1 MKKNASSKILL
12 SLGVATLL
20 YSSAFA
26 QEINLTESSDVGN
39 YFEENG
45 KDINLKNP
53 DKYKGQDLNIK
64 MGVWDL
70 PNDDYDSADYRLNID
85 IGKNNTL
92 SFTHNN
98 GQNPAY
104 VTNLNATAKEV
115 KTTDIV
121 LQAFAPSVINGDL
134 TMTSSGGEAI
144 TEDEK
149 KGSGIILY
157 NGAVE
162 GKSANGSLTIN
173 GNFTADKTLFATY
186 GNFVKVNGTANLKN
200 SNFGLMKRSYTD
212 LEANNV
218 VMVQAKDFNEN
229 ILKANNNAGALLLK
243 FASDYISTDVQGK
256 DPLEAGTIIDISDED
271 KYGDG
276 EKGLVDYK
284 LSVQNC
290 GGNKCLVDYK
300 LSVQNCGGNKCLV
313 INGGATAAAK
323 DKLVQL
329 QVDIDAIDKLL
340 KNEFDFSQDEEWT
353 KAKEAL
359 EKQKTELEQLKQ
371 EAEKNGGKI
380 DDEKYIDLVNKNSN
394 LNLSANDKASILAL
408 RSITEQLGSIGADL
422 ASREGV
428 KLALDIKKD
437 TDNTGKSV
445 SNLNSASSAVNT
457 TMNISNDVS
466 IGSRVAMLNNPF
478 GTYASK
484 MNGLKF
490 AALDSD
496 MRPSYVNEYTN
507 SVWANAFGGA
517 NIIDGDSG
525 AMYGATIGVDKQAND
540 DVLWGTYFTY
550 ANAKIKDNNLEQKS
564 DNFQL
569 GMYST
574 INVAPQWEL
583 NLKAYAQV
591 SPTKQD
597 NVQTDGAYNSDYT
610 SKFLGLSANAG
621 RVFDFSDNTLF
632 IKPFAGV
639 NYYFSYTPSHT
650 ENGAIAKD
658 IDSMKNNSVSVEVGA
673 EFRKYMNENSYIFV
687 TPKIEQFVI
696 NSGDDYTANLAVNNA
711 FFTSIEANNKKKT
724 YGQIIVGGNVDF
736 TNQLSMNLG
745 FGAKQILAGKVD
757 NKNETYLSG
766 QVGLKY
772 KF

>member
-20 YSSAFA
+20 YSGAFA
-26 QEINLTESSDVGN
+26 QEINLTGSSDIGK

-53 DKYKGQDLNIK
+53 DDYKGQDLSIT
-64 MGVWDL
+64 MGVGDL
-70 PNDDYDSADYRLNID
+70 PSDGYDSADYRLNID
-85 IGKNNTL
+85 IGKDNTL

-98 GQNPAY
+98 NQEPAY
-104 VTNLNATAKEV
+104 VTNLNATAQEV

-121 LQAFAPSVINGDL
+121 LQAFAPSVINGNL
-134 TMTSSGGEAI
+134 TMTSSGSEAI

-157 NGAVE
+157 NGTVE

-186 GNFVKVNGTANLKN
+186 GNFVKVNGTANLTN

-218 VMVQAKDFNEN
+218 VIVQAKDFNEN
-229 ILKANNNAGALLLK
+229 ILKEETNNNAGALLLK
-243 FASDYISTDVQGK
+243 FASDYISTNVQGK
-256 DPLEAGTIIDISDED
+256 DPLEAGTVLDITDD
-271 KYGDG
+271 KY
-276 EKGLVDYK
+276 
-284 LSVQNC
+284 S
-290 GGNKCLVDYK
+290 GGLVDYK

-329 QVDIDAIDKLL
+329 QVDIDTIDKLL
-340 KNEFDFSQDEEWT
+340 KNEFDSSQDEEW
-353 KAKEAL
+353 KQAKEAL
-359 EKQKTELEQLKQ
+359 EKQKEELKKLQQ
-371 EAEKNGGKI
+371 EAMQNGGKI
-380 DDEKYIDLVNKNSN
+380 DDEKYVDLVNKNLN

-428 KLALDIKKD
+428 KLALQIKKD

-478 GTYASK
+478 RTYASK

-540 DVLWGTYFTY
+540 DVLWGAYFTY

-564 DNFQL
+564 DNFQ
-569 GMYST
+569 
-574 INVAPQWEL
+574 
-583 NLKAYAQV
+583 
-591 SPTKQD
+591 
-597 NVQTDGAYNSDYT
+597 
-610 SKFLGLSANAG
+610 
-621 RVFDFSDNTLF
+621 
-632 IKPFAGV
+632 
-639 NYYFSYTPSHT
+639 
-650 ENGAIAKD
+650 
-658 IDSMKNNSVSVEVGA
+658 
-673 EFRKYMNENSYIFV
+673 
-687 TPKIEQFVI
+687 
-696 NSGDDYTANLAVNNA
+696 
-711 FFTSIEANNKKKT
+711 
-724 YGQIIVGGNVDF
+724 
-736 TNQLSMNLG
+736 
-745 FGAKQILAGKVD
+745 
-757 NKNETYLSG
+757 
-766 QVGLKY
+766 
-772 KF
+772 

>member
-26 QEINLTESSDVGN
+26 QEINLTQSSDIGN

-70 PNDDYDSADYRLNID
+70 PDDYDSDDYRLNID

-98 GQNPAY
+98 GQNPVY

-121 LQAFAPSVINGDL
+121 LQASAPSVINGNL
-134 TMTSSGGEAI
+134 TMTSSGGGAI

-173 GNFTADKTLFATY
+173 GNFAADKTLFAAY
-186 GNFVKVNGTANLKN
+186 GNFVKVNGTANLTN

-218 VMVQAKDFNEN
+218 VIVQAKDFNEN

-243 FASDYISTDVQGK
+243 FAGDYISTDVQGK
-256 DPLEAGTIIDISDED
+256 DPLEAATIIDISDED

-290 GGNKCLVDYK
+290 GGNKCLV
-300 LSVQNCGGNKCLV
+300 

-323 DKLVQL
+323 NKLVQL

-340 KNEFDFSQDEEWT
+340 KSEFDSSQDEEW
-353 KAKEAL
+353 KQAKEAL
-359 EKQKTELEQLKQ
+359 EKQKTELQTMLE

-380 DDEKYIDLVNKNSN
+380 DDEKYIDLVNKNLN

-525 AMYGATIGVDKQAND
+525 AMYGATVGVDKQAND
-540 DVLWGTYFTY
+540 DVLWGAYFTY

-597 NVQTDGAYNSDYT
+597 NVQIDGAYNSDYT

-711 FFTSIEANNKKKT
+711 FFTSVEANNKKKT

>member
-26 QEINLTESSDVGN
+26 QEINLTQSSDVGN

-53 DKYKGQDLNIK
+53 DKYKGQDLSIK

-70 PNDDYDSADYRLNID
+70 PDDYDSDDYRLNID

-98 GQNPAY
+98 GQNPVY

-121 LQAFAPSVINGDL
+121 LQAFAPSVINGNL
-134 TMTSSGGEAI
+134 TMTSSGAETI

-157 NGAVE
+157 NGNGAVE

-173 GNFTADKTLFATY
+173 GNFTADKTLFAAY
-186 GNFVKVNGTANLKN
+186 GNFVKVNGTANLTN
-200 SNFGLMKRSYTD
+200 SNFGLMKHSYTD

-218 VMVQAKDFNEN
+218 VIVQAKDFNEN

-243 FASDYISTDVQGK
+243 FAGDYISTDVQSK
-256 DPLEAGTIIDISDED
+256 DPLEAATIIDISDED

-276 EKGLVDYK
+276 EKG
-284 LSVQNC
+284 
-290 GGNKCLVDYK
+290 LVDYK

-329 QVDIDAIDKLL
+329 QVDIDTIDKLL
-340 KNEFDFSQDEEWT
+340 KNEFDSSQGEEWEQ
-353 KAKEAL
+353 AKEAL
-359 EKQKTELEQLKQ
+359 QEQKTKLEKLQQ
-371 EAEKNGGKI
+371 EAMQNGGKI

-525 AMYGATIGVDKQAND
+525 AMYGATVGVDKQAND
-540 DVLWGTYFTY
+540 DVLWGAYFTY

-597 NVQTDGAYNSDYT
+597 NVQIDGAYNSDYT

-711 FFTSIEANNKKKT
+711 FFTSVEANNKKKT

>member
-20 YSSAFA
+20 YSGAFA
-26 QEINLTESSDVGN
+26 QEIDLTQSSDIGK

-53 DKYKGQDLNIK
+53 DNYKGQDLSIK
-64 MGVWDL
+64 MSVWDL
-70 PNDDYDSADYRLNID
+70 PNDDYDSADYRFNID

-92 SFTHNN
+92 SFKHNN
-98 GQNPAY
+98 SEHPAY

-134 TMTSSGGEAI
+134 TMTSSLDEAI

-157 NGAVE
+157 NGAGE
-162 GKSANGSLTIN
+162 TQSANGSLTIN
-173 GNFTADKTLFATY
+173 GNFTVDKTLFATY
-186 GNFVKVNGTANLKN
+186 GNFVKVNGTANLTN
-200 SNFGLMKRSYTD
+200 SNFGLIKRSYTD

-218 VMVQAKDFNEN
+218 VMVQAKDFNKD
-229 ILKANNNAGALLLK
+229 ILEEKSNNNAGALLVK
-243 FASDYISTDVQGK
+243 FLNDYVSTDLHGK
-256 DPLEAGTIIDISDED
+256 DVIETGAVIDISDED
-271 KYGDG
+271 EYGDG
-276 EKGLVDYK
+276 KKGLVDYK

-290 GGNKCLVDYK
+290 GGNKCLV
-300 LSVQNCGGNKCLV
+300 V
-313 INGGATAAAK
+313 NGGATAAAK
-323 DKLVQL
+323 DKLTQL
-329 QVDIDAIDKLL
+329 KVDINAIDKLL
-340 KNEFDFSQDEEWT
+340 KNEFDSSQDEEW
-353 KAKEAL
+353 KQAKEAL
-359 EKQKTELEQLKQ
+359 EKQKTELEKLQQ
-371 EAEKNGGKI
+371 EAMQNGGKI
-380 DDEKYIDLVNKNSN
+380 DDEKYIDLVNKNLN

-525 AMYGATIGVDKQAND
+525 AMYGATVGVDKQAND
-540 DVLWGTYFTY
+540 DVLWGAYFTY

-597 NVQTDGAYNSDYT
+597 NVQIDGAYNSDYT

-658 IDSMKNNSVSVEVGA
+658 IDSIKNNSVSVEVGA

-711 FFTSIEANNKKKT
+711 FFTSVEANNKKKT

>member
-26 QEINLTESSDVGN
+26 QEINLTQSSDIGN

-98 GQNPAY
+98 DQNPVY

-121 LQAFAPSVINGDL
+121 LQASAPSVINGNL
-134 TMTSSGGEAI
+134 TMTSSGGGAI

-157 NGAVE
+157 NGNGAVE

-173 GNFTADKTLFATY
+173 GNFAADKTLFAAY
-186 GNFVKVNGTANLKN
+186 GNFVKVNGTANLTN

-218 VMVQAKDFNEN
+218 VIVQAKDFNEN

-243 FASDYISTDVQGK
+243 FAGDYISTDVQGK
-256 DPLEAGTIIDISDED
+256 DPLEAATIIDISDED

-290 GGNKCLVDYK
+290 GGNKCLV
-300 LSVQNCGGNKCLV
+300 

-323 DKLVQL
+323 NKLVQL
-329 QVDIDAIDKLL
+329 QVDIDTIDKLL
-340 KNEFDFSQDEEWT
+340 KNEFDSSQGEEWEQ
-353 KAKEAL
+353 AKETLKKQQAEIQTML
-359 EKQKTELEQLKQ
+359 E

-380 DDEKYIDLVNKNSN
+380 DDEKYIDLVNKNLN

-525 AMYGATIGVDKQAND
+525 AMYGATVGVDKQAND
-540 DVLWGTYFTY
+540 DVLWGAYFTY

-574 INVAPQWEL
+574 INIAPQWEL

-597 NVQTDGAYNSDYT
+597 NVQIDGAYNSDYT

-658 IDSMKNNSVSVEVGA
+658 IDSIKNNSVSVEVGA

-711 FFTSIEANNKKKT
+711 FFTSVEANNKKKT

>member
-26 QEINLTESSDVGN
+26 QEINLTQSSDVGN

-53 DKYKGQDLNIK
+53 DKYKGQDLSIK

-70 PNDDYDSADYRLNID
+70 PDDYDSDDYRLNID

-98 GQNPAY
+98 DQNPVY

-121 LQAFAPSVINGDL
+121 LQAFAPSVINGNL
-134 TMTSSGGEAI
+134 TMTSSGGGAI

-157 NGAVE
+157 NGTVE

-173 GNFTADKTLFATY
+173 GNFTADKTLFAAY
-186 GNFVKVNGTANLKN
+186 GNFVKVNGTANLTN

-218 VMVQAKDFNEN
+218 VIVQAKDFNEN

-243 FASDYISTDVQGK
+243 FAGDYISTDVQGK
-256 DPLEAGTIIDISDED
+256 DPLEAATIIDISDED

-276 EKGLVDYK
+276 EKG
-284 LSVQNC
+284 
-290 GGNKCLVDYK
+290 LVDYK

-329 QVDIDAIDKLL
+329 QVDIDTIDKLL
-340 KNEFDFSQDEEWT
+340 KNEFDSNQGEEWEQ
-353 KAKEAL
+353 AKETLKKQQAELQTML
-359 EKQKTELEQLKQ
+359 E
-371 EAEKNGGKI
+371 EAKKNGGKI
-380 DDEKYIDLVNKNSN
+380 DDEKYIDLVNKNLN

-525 AMYGATIGVDKQAND
+525 AMYGATVGVDKQAND
-540 DVLWGTYFTY
+540 DVLWGAYFTY

-597 NVQTDGAYNSDYT
+597 NVQIDGAYNSDYT

-711 FFTSIEANNKKKT
+711 FFTSVEANNKKKT

>member
-1 MKKNASSKILL
+1 MK
-12 SLGVATLL
+12 
-20 YSSAFA
+20 
-26 QEINLTESSDVGN
+26 SDT
-39 YFEENG
+39 F
-45 KDINLKNP
+45 
-53 DKYKGQDLNIK
+53 
-64 MGVWDL
+64 
-70 PNDDYDSADYRLNID
+70 
-85 IGKNNTL
+85 
-92 SFTHNN
+92 
-98 GQNPAY
+98 
-104 VTNLNATAKEV
+104 
-115 KTTDIV
+115 
-121 LQAFAPSVINGDL
+121 
-134 TMTSSGGEAI
+134 
-144 TEDEK
+144 
-149 KGSGIILY
+149 
-157 NGAVE
+157 
-162 GKSANGSLTIN
+162 
-173 GNFTADKTLFATY
+173 
-186 GNFVKVNGTANLKN
+186 KVNGTATIEKSGLGFLSQSYSNL
-200 SNFGLMKRSYTD
+200 D
-212 LEANNV
+212 ANDFIV
-218 VMVQAKDFNEN
+218 LRAKDIKTDKLNDET
-229 ILKANNNAGALLLK
+229 NAGALILKSASSYIDESLLNDDDYV
-243 FASDYISTDVQGK
+243 ASLDVT
-256 DPLEAGTIIDISDED
+256 AED
-271 KYGDG
+271 NKYGG
-276 EKGLVDYK
+276 VFVDYK
-284 LSVQNC
+284 LSLKNC
-290 GGNKCLVDYK
+290 GGD
-300 LSVQNCGGNKCLV
+300 KCLV

-323 DKLVQL
+323 KLTNQIA
-329 QVDIDAIDKLL
+329 VDLEAITRIIDDLD
-340 KNEFDFSQDEEWT
+340 NEQ
-353 KAKEAL
+353 AKETLKKQQAELQTML
-359 EKQKTELEQLKQ
+359 E
-371 EAEKNGGKI
+371 EAKKNGGKI
-380 DDEKYIDLVNKNSN
+380 DDEKYIDLVNKNLN

-525 AMYGATIGVDKQAND
+525 AMYGATVGVDKQAND
-540 DVLWGTYFTY
+540 DVLWGAYFTY

-597 NVQTDGAYNSDYT
+597 NVQIDGAYNSDYT

-632 IKPFAGV
+632 IKPFVGV

-711 FFTSIEANNKKKT
+711 FFTSVEANNKKKT

>member
-26 QEINLTESSDVGN
+26 QEINLTQPSDVEN

-53 DKYKGQDLNIK
+53 DKYKGQDLSIK

-70 PNDDYDSADYRLNID
+70 PNDDYDSAVYRLNID

-98 GQNPAY
+98 GQNPVY

-121 LQAFAPSVINGDL
+121 LQAFAPSVINGNL
-134 TMTSSGGEAI
+134 TMTSSGAETI

-157 NGAVE
+157 NGAGE
-162 GKSANGSLTIN
+162 TQSANGSLTIN
-173 GNFTADKTLFATY
+173 GNFTADKTLFAAY
-186 GNFVKVNGTANLKN
+186 GNFVKVNGTANLTN
-200 SNFGLMKRSYTD
+200 SNFGLIKRSYTD

-218 VMVQAKDFNEN
+218 VMVQAKDFNKD
-229 ILKANNNAGALLLK
+229 ILEEKSNNNAGALLVK
-243 FASDYISTDVQGK
+243 FLNDYVSTDLHGK
-256 DPLEAGTIIDISDED
+256 DDIETGAVIDISDED
-271 KYGDG
+271 EYGDG
-276 EKGLVDYK
+276 KKGLVDYK

-290 GGNKCLVDYK
+290 GGNKCLV
-300 LSVQNCGGNKCLV
+300 V
-313 INGGATAAAK
+313 NGGATAAAK
-323 DKLVQL
+323 DKLTQL
-329 QVDIDAIDKLL
+329 KVDINAIDKLL
-340 KNEFDFSQDEEWT
+340 KNEFDSSQDEEWEQ
-353 KAKEAL
+353 AKETLKKQQAELQTML
-359 EKQKTELEQLKQ
+359 E
-371 EAEKNGGKI
+371 EAKKNGGKI

-525 AMYGATIGVDKQAND
+525 AMYGATVGVDKQAND
-540 DVLWGTYFTY
+540 DVLWGAYFTY

-597 NVQTDGAYNSDYT
+597 NVQIDGAYNSDYT

-711 FFTSIEANNKKKT
+711 FFTSVEANNKKKT

>member
-20 YSSAFA
+20 YSGAFA
-26 QEINLTESSDVGN
+26 AEIAFNSDSDLN
-39 YFEENG
+39 THF
-45 KDINLKNP
+45 DINEKDNVATFKNEN
-53 DKYKGQDLNIK
+53 YKNQDLTFKINTLAFEDAHEDAKI
-64 MGVWDL
+64 
-70 PNDDYDSADYRLNID
+70 NID
-85 IGKNNTL
+85 LGNNSLTL
-92 SFTHNN
+92 ENTRNS
-98 GQNPAY
+98 GGE
-104 VTNLNATAKEV
+104 TAALVRNFNVDAKDF
-115 KTTDIV
+115 KTTDIG
-121 LQAFAPSVINGDL
+121 LSYFNAGIINANF
-134 TMTSSGGEAI
+134 TMV
-144 TEDEK
+144 
-149 KGSGIILY
+149 GSGEDFDLDNIDKNKASSLLIF
-157 NGAVE
+157 NGSRENTNDTV
-162 GKSANGSLTIN
+162 NGSLTVN
-173 GNFTADKTLFATY
+173 GDFSAT
-186 GNFVKVNGTANLKN
+186 NSAIASMKSDTFKVNGTATIEKSGLGFLSQSYSNL
-200 SNFGLMKRSYTD
+200 D
-212 LEANNV
+212 ANDFIV
-218 VMVQAKDFNEN
+218 LRAKDIKTDKLNDET
-229 ILKANNNAGALLLK
+229 NAGALILKSASSYIDESLLNDDDYV
-243 FASDYISTDVQGK
+243 ASLDVT
-256 DPLEAGTIIDISDED
+256 AED
-271 KYGDG
+271 NKYGG
-276 EKGLVDYK
+276 VFVDYK
-284 LSVQNC
+284 LSLKNC
-290 GGNKCLVDYK
+290 GGD
-300 LSVQNCGGNKCLV
+300 KCLV

-323 DKLVQL
+323 KLTNQIA
-329 QVDIDAIDKLL
+329 VDLEAITRIIDDLD
-340 KNEFDFSQDEEWT
+340 NEQ
-353 KAKEAL
+353 AKETLKKQQAELQTML
-359 EKQKTELEQLKQ
+359 E
-371 EAEKNGGKI
+371 EAKKNGGKI
-380 DDEKYIDLVNKNSN
+380 DDEKYIDLVNKNLN

-525 AMYGATIGVDKQAND
+525 AMYGATVGVDKQAND
-540 DVLWGTYFTY
+540 DVLWGAYFTY

-597 NVQTDGAYNSDYT
+597 NVQIDGAYNSDYT

>member
-26 QEINLTESSDVGN
+26 QEINLTQSSDVGN

-45 KDINLKNP
+45 NDINLKNP

-98 GQNPAY
+98 GQNPVY

-121 LQAFAPSVINGDL
+121 LQASAPSVINGNL
-134 TMTSSGGEAI
+134 TMTSSGAGTI

-157 NGAVE
+157 NGNGAVE

-173 GNFTADKTLFATY
+173 GNFTADKTLFAAY
-186 GNFVKVNGTANLKN
+186 GNFVKVNGTANLTN

-218 VMVQAKDFNEN
+218 VIVQAKDFNEN

-243 FASDYISTDVQGK
+243 FAGDYISTDVQGK
-256 DPLEAGTIIDISDED
+256 DPLEAITIIDISDED

-276 EKGLVDYK
+276 EKG
-284 LSVQNC
+284 
-290 GGNKCLVDYK
+290 LVDYK

-329 QVDIDAIDKLL
+329 QVDIDTIDKLL
-340 KNEFDFSQDEEWT
+340 KNEFDSSQGEEWEQ
-353 KAKEAL
+353 AKETLKKQQAELQTML
-359 EKQKTELEQLKQ
+359 E
-371 EAEKNGGKI
+371 EAKKNGGKI

-525 AMYGATIGVDKQAND
+525 AMYGATVGVDKQAND
-540 DVLWGTYFTY
+540 DVLWGAYFTY

-597 NVQTDGAYNSDYT
+597 NVQIDGAYNSDYT

-658 IDSMKNNSVSVEVGA
+658 IDSIKNNSVSVEVGA

-711 FFTSIEANNKKKT
+711 FFTSVEANNKKKT

>member
-20 YSSAFA
+20 YSGAFA
-26 QEINLTESSDVGN
+26 AEITFNSDSDLN
-39 YFEENG
+39 THF
-45 KDINLKNP
+45 DINEKDNVATFKNEN
-53 DKYKGQDLNIK
+53 YKNQDLTFKINT
-64 MGVWDL
+64 L
-70 PNDDYDSADYRLNID
+70 AFDDAPEDAKINID
-85 IGKNNTL
+85 LGNNSLTL
-92 SFTHNN
+92 ENTRNSS
-98 GQNPAY
+98 GE
-104 VTNLNATAKEV
+104 TAALVRNFNVDAKDF
-115 KTTDIV
+115 KTTDIG
-121 LQAFAPSVINGDL
+121 LSYFNAGIINANFTMVGGEDFDL
-134 TMTSSGGEAI
+134 DNIDKNKTSSLLI
-144 TEDEK
+144 FN
-149 KGSGIILY
+149 GSRE
-157 NGAVE
+157 NTNDTV
-162 GKSANGSLTIN
+162 NGSLTVN
-173 GNFTADKTLFATY
+173 GDFSAT
-186 GNFVKVNGTANLKN
+186 NSAIVSMKSDTFKVNGTATLKEADLGFLSQSYSNLDVN
-200 SNFGLMKRSYTD
+200 DFIALR
-212 LEANNV
+212 
-218 VMVQAKDFNEN
+218 AKDIKTDKLNDET
-229 ILKANNNAGALLLK
+229 NAGALILKSASSYIDESLLNGDDSI
-243 FASDYISTDVQGK
+243 ASLDVT
-256 DPLEAGTIIDISDED
+256 AED
-271 KYGDG
+271 NKYGG
-276 EKGLVDYK
+276 VFVDYK
-284 LSVQNC
+284 LSLKNC
-290 GGNKCLVDYK
+290 GGD
-300 LSVQNCGGNKCLV
+300 KCLV

-323 DKLVQL
+323 KLTNQIA
-329 QVDIDAIDKLL
+329 VDLEAITRIIDDLD
-340 KNEFDFSQDEEWT
+340 NEQ
-353 KAKEAL
+353 AKEAL
-359 EKQKTELEQLKQ
+359 QEQKTELEKLQQ
-371 EAEKNGGKI
+371 EAMQNGGKI
-380 DDEKYIDLVNKNSN
+380 DDEKYIDLVNKNLN

-525 AMYGATIGVDKQAND
+525 AMYGATVGVDKQAND
-540 DVLWGTYFTY
+540 DVLWGAYFTY

-574 INVAPQWEL
+574 INIAPQWEL

-711 FFTSIEANNKKKT
+711 FFTSVEANNKKKT

>member
-26 QEINLTESSDVGN
+26 QEINLTQSSDVGN

-53 DKYKGQDLNIK
+53 DKYKGQDLSIK

-70 PNDDYDSADYRLNID
+70 PDDYDSDDYRLNID

-98 GQNPAY
+98 GQNPVY

-121 LQAFAPSVINGDL
+121 LQAFAPSVINGNL
-134 TMTSSGGEAI
+134 TMTSSGAETI

-157 NGAVE
+157 NGNGAVE

-173 GNFTADKTLFATY
+173 GNFTADKTLFAAY
-186 GNFVKVNGTANLKN
+186 GNFVKVNGTANLTN

-218 VMVQAKDFNEN
+218 VIVQAKDFNEN

-243 FASDYISTDVQGK
+243 FAGDYISTDVQGK

-290 GGNKCLVDYK
+290 GGNKCLV
-300 LSVQNCGGNKCLV
+300 

-329 QVDIDAIDKLL
+329 QVDIDTIDKLL
-340 KNEFDFSQDEEWT
+340 KNEFDSDQDEEW
-353 KAKEAL
+353 KQAKEAL
-359 EKQKTELEQLKQ
+359 EKQKTEFQTMLE

-380 DDEKYIDLVNKNSN
+380 DDEKYIDLVNKNLN

-428 KLALDIKKD
+428 KLALQIKKD

-525 AMYGATIGVDKQAND
+525 AMYGATVGVDKQAND
-540 DVLWGTYFTY
+540 DVLWGAYFTY

-711 FFTSIEANNKKKT
+711 FFTSVEANNKKKT

>member
-26 QEINLTESSDVGN
+26 QEINLTQSSGVEN

-45 KDINLKNP
+45 NDINLKNP

-70 PNDDYDSADYRLNID
+70 PNDDYDTADYRLNID

-121 LQAFAPSVINGDL
+121 LQAFAPSVINGNL
-134 TMTSSGGEAI
+134 TMTSSGAGTI

-186 GNFVKVNGTANLKN
+186 GNFVKVNGTANLTN

-218 VMVQAKDFNEN
+218 VIVQAKDFNEN

-290 GGNKCLVDYK
+290 GGNKCLV
-300 LSVQNCGGNKCLV
+300 

-329 QVDIDAIDKLL
+329 QVDIDTIDKLL
-340 KNEFDFSQDEEWT
+340 KNEFDSSQGEEWEQ
-353 KAKEAL
+353 AKETLKKQQAELQTML
-359 EKQKTELEQLKQ
+359 E
-371 EAEKNGGKI
+371 EAKKNGGKI
-380 DDEKYIDLVNKNSN
+380 DDEKYIDLVNKNLN

-540 DVLWGTYFTY
+540 DVLWGAYFTY

-597 NVQTDGAYNSDYT
+597 NVQIDGAYNSDYT

-711 FFTSIEANNKKKT
+711 FFTSVEANNKKKT

>member
-26 QEINLTESSDVGN
+26 QEINLTQSSDVGN

-45 KDINLKNP
+45 NDINLKNP
-53 DKYKGQDLNIK
+53 DKYKGQDLSIK

-70 PNDDYDSADYRLNID
+70 PNDDYDSDDYRLNID

-98 GQNPAY
+98 GQNPVY

-121 LQAFAPSVINGDL
+121 LQAFAPSVINGNL
-134 TMTSSGGEAI
+134 TMTSSGAETI

-157 NGAVE
+157 NGNGAVE

-173 GNFTADKTLFATY
+173 GNFTADKTLFAAY
-186 GNFVKVNGTANLKN
+186 GNFVKVNGTANLTN

-218 VMVQAKDFNEN
+218 VIVQAKDFNEN

-243 FASDYISTDVQGK
+243 FAGDYISTDVQGK
-256 DPLEAGTIIDISDED
+256 DPLEAATIIDISDED

-276 EKGLVDYK
+276 EKG
-284 LSVQNC
+284 
-290 GGNKCLVDYK
+290 LVDYK

-329 QVDIDAIDKLL
+329 QVDIDTIDKLL
-340 KNEFDFSQDEEWT
+340 KNEFDSSQGEEWEQ
-353 KAKEAL
+353 AKETLKKQQAKIQTML
-359 EKQKTELEQLKQ
+359 E
-371 EAEKNGGKI
+371 EAKKNGGKI
-380 DDEKYIDLVNKNSN
+380 DDEKYIDLVNKNLN

-525 AMYGATIGVDKQAND
+525 AMYGATVGVDKQAND
-540 DVLWGTYFTY
+540 DVLWGAYFTY

-597 NVQTDGAYNSDYT
+597 NVQIDGAYNSDYT

-711 FFTSIEANNKKKT
+711 FFTSVEANNKKKT

>member
-26 QEINLTESSDVGN
+26 QEINLTQSSDVGN

-98 GQNPAY
+98 DQNPVY

-121 LQAFAPSVINGDL
+121 LQASAPSVINGNL
-134 TMTSSGGEAI
+134 TMTSSGGGAI

-157 NGAVE
+157 NGNGAVE

-173 GNFTADKTLFATY
+173 GNFTADKTLFAAY
-186 GNFVKVNGTANLKN
+186 GNFVKVNGTANLTN

-218 VMVQAKDFNEN
+218 VIVQAKDFNEN

-243 FASDYISTDVQGK
+243 FAGDYISTDVQGK
-256 DPLEAGTIIDISDED
+256 DPLEAVTIIDISDED

-276 EKGLVDYK
+276 EKG
-284 LSVQNC
+284 
-290 GGNKCLVDYK
+290 LVDYK

-329 QVDIDAIDKLL
+329 QVDIDTIDKLL
-340 KNEFDFSQDEEWT
+340 KNEFDSNQGEEWEQ
-353 KAKEAL
+353 AKETLKKQQAELQTML
-359 EKQKTELEQLKQ
+359 E
-371 EAEKNGGKI
+371 EAKKNGGKI
-380 DDEKYIDLVNKNSN
+380 DDEKYIDLVNKNLN

-525 AMYGATIGVDKQAND
+525 AMYGATVGVDKQAND
-540 DVLWGTYFTY
+540 DVLWGAYFTY

-574 INVAPQWEL
+574 INIAPQWEL

-597 NVQTDGAYNSDYT
+597 NVQIDGAYNSDYT

-658 IDSMKNNSVSVEVGA
+658 IDSIKNNSVSVEVGA

-711 FFTSIEANNKKKT
+711 FFTSVEANNKKKT

>member
-26 QEINLTESSDVGN
+26 QEINLTQSSDVGK

-53 DKYKGQDLNIK
+53 DQYKGQDLSIK

-85 IGKNNTL
+85 IGKDNTL

-98 GQNPAY
+98 KENPAY

-121 LQAFAPSVINGDL
+121 LQAFAPSVINGNL
-134 TMTSSGGEAI
+134 TMTSSGAETI

-157 NGAVE
+157 NGNGAVE

-173 GNFTADKTLFATY
+173 GNFTADKTLFAAY
-186 GNFVKVNGTANLKN
+186 GNFVKVNGTANLTN

-218 VMVQAKDFNEN
+218 VIVQAKDFNEN

-243 FASDYISTDVQGK
+243 FAGDYISTDVQGK

-290 GGNKCLVDYK
+290 GGNKCLV
-300 LSVQNCGGNKCLV
+300 

-329 QVDIDAIDKLL
+329 QVDIDTIDKLL
-340 KNEFDFSQDEEWT
+340 KNEFDSSQGEEWEQ
-353 KAKEAL
+353 AKETLKKQQAEIQTML
-359 EKQKTELEQLKQ
+359 E
-371 EAEKNGGKI
+371 EAKKNGGKI
-380 DDEKYIDLVNKNSN
+380 DDEKYIDLVNKNLN

-525 AMYGATIGVDKQAND
+525 AMYGATVGVDKQAND
-540 DVLWGTYFTY
+540 DVLWGAYFTY

-597 NVQTDGAYNSDYT
+597 NVQIDGAYNSDYT

-711 FFTSIEANNKKKT
+711 FFTSVEANNKKKT

>member
-20 YSSAFA
+20 YSGAFAAEITFNSDSDLNTHFDINEKDNVATFKNENYKNKQDVTFNISTSAF
-26 QEINLTESSDVGN
+26 
-39 YFEENG
+39 
-45 KDINLKNP
+45 
-53 DKYKGQDLNIK
+53 
-64 MGVWDL
+64 
-70 PNDDYDSADYRLNID
+70 DDAPEDAKINID
-85 IGKNNTL
+85 LGNNSLTL
-92 SFTHNN
+92 ENTRS
-98 GQNPAY
+98 GSE
-104 VTNLNATAKEV
+104 TAALVRNFNVDAKDF
-115 KTTDIV
+115 KTTDIG
-121 LQAFAPSVINGDL
+121 LSYFNAGIINANF
-134 TMTSSGGEAI
+134 TM
-144 TEDEK
+144 
-149 KGSGIILY
+149 KGSGEDFDLGNIDKNKASFLLIF
-157 NGAVE
+157 NGSRENTNDTV
-162 GKSANGSLTIN
+162 NGSLTVN
-173 GNFTADKTLFATY
+173 GDFSAT
-186 GNFVKVNGTANLKN
+186 NSTIVSMKSDTFKVNGTATLKEAGLGFLSQSYSNL
-200 SNFGLMKRSYTD
+200 D
-212 LEANNV
+212 ANDFIALR
-218 VMVQAKDFNEN
+218 AKDIKTDTLNEDT
-229 ILKANNNAGALLLK
+229 NAGALILKTASSYINENLLNGD
-243 FASDYISTDVQGK
+243 DYATYLDVTDDK
-256 DPLEAGTIIDISDED
+256 
-271 KYGDG
+271 KYGG
-276 EKGLVDYK
+276 AFVDYK
-284 LSVQNC
+284 LSLKNC
-290 GGNKCLVDYK
+290 GGD
-300 LSVQNCGGNKCLV
+300 KCLV

-323 DKLVQL
+323 NLTNQIA
-329 QVDIDAIDKLL
+329 VDLEAITRIIDGLD
-340 KNEFDFSQDEEWT
+340 NEQ
-353 KAKEAL
+353 AKEAL

-380 DDEKYIDLVNKNSN
+380 DDEKYVDLVNKNSN
-394 LNLSANDKASILAL
+394 LNLNSNDKASILAL

-428 KLALDIKKD
+428 KLALQIKKD

-484 MNGLKF
+484 INGLKF

-507 SVWANAFGGA
+507 SIWANAFGGA

-540 DVLWGTYFTY
+540 DVLWGAYFTY

-574 INVAPQWEL
+574 INIAPQWEL

-597 NVQTDGAYNSDYT
+597 NIQTDGAYNSDYT

-711 FFTSIEANNKKKT
+711 FFTSVEANNKKKT

>member
-20 YSSAFA
+20 YSGAFA
-26 QEINLTESSDVGN
+26 AEITFNSDSDLN
-39 YFEENG
+39 THF
-45 KDINLKNP
+45 DINEKDNVATFKNEN
-53 DKYKGQDLNIK
+53 YKNQDLTFKINT
-64 MGVWDL
+64 L
-70 PNDDYDSADYRLNID
+70 AFDDAPEDAKINID
-85 IGKNNTL
+85 LGNNSLTL
-92 SFTHNN
+92 ENTRNS
-98 GQNPAY
+98 GGE
-104 VTNLNATAKEV
+104 TAALVRNFNVDAKDF
-115 KTTDIV
+115 KTTDIG
-121 LQAFAPSVINGDL
+121 LSYFNAGIINANF
-134 TMTSSGGEAI
+134 TMV
-144 TEDEK
+144 
-149 KGSGIILY
+149 GSGEDFDLDNIDKNKASSLLIF
-157 NGAVE
+157 NGSRENTNDTV
-162 GKSANGSLTIN
+162 NGSLTVN
-173 GNFTADKTLFATY
+173 GDFSAT
-186 GNFVKVNGTANLKN
+186 NSAIVSMKSDTFKVNGTATIEKSGLGFLSQSYSNLDVN
-200 SNFGLMKRSYTD
+200 DFIALR
-212 LEANNV
+212 
-218 VMVQAKDFNEN
+218 AKDIKTDKLNDET
-229 ILKANNNAGALLLK
+229 NAGALILKSASSYIDESLLNDDGYV
-243 FASDYISTDVQGK
+243 ASLDVT
-256 DPLEAGTIIDISDED
+256 AED
-271 KYGDG
+271 NKYGG
-276 EKGLVDYK
+276 VFVDYK
-284 LSVQNC
+284 LSLKNC
-290 GGNKCLVDYK
+290 GGD
-300 LSVQNCGGNKCLV
+300 KCLV

-323 DKLVQL
+323 KLTNQIA
-329 QVDIDAIDKLL
+329 VDLEAITRIIDGLD
-340 KNEFDFSQDEEWT
+340 NEQ
-353 KAKEAL
+353 AKEAL
-359 EKQKTELEQLKQ
+359 QEQKTELEQLKQ

-380 DDEKYIDLVNKNSN
+380 DDEKYIDLVNKNLN

-525 AMYGATIGVDKQAND
+525 AMYGATVGVDKQAND

-597 NVQTDGAYNSDYT
+597 NVQIDGAY
-610 SKFLGLSANAG
+610 
-621 RVFDFSDNTLF
+621 
-632 IKPFAGV
+632 
-639 NYYFSYTPSHT
+639 
-650 ENGAIAKD
+650 
-658 IDSMKNNSVSVEVGA
+658 
-673 EFRKYMNENSYIFV
+673 
-687 TPKIEQFVI
+687 
-696 NSGDDYTANLAVNNA
+696 
-711 FFTSIEANNKKKT
+711 
-724 YGQIIVGGNVDF
+724 
-736 TNQLSMNLG
+736 
-745 FGAKQILAGKVD
+745 
-757 NKNETYLSG
+757 
-766 QVGLKY
+766 
-772 KF
+772 

>member
-26 QEINLTESSDVGN
+26 QEINLTQSSDVGN

-98 GQNPAY
+98 GQNPVY

-121 LQAFAPSVINGDL
+121 LQASAPSVINGNL
-134 TMTSSGGEAI
+134 TMTSSGAETI

-157 NGAVE
+157 NGNGAVE

-173 GNFTADKTLFATY
+173 GNFTADKTLFAAY
-186 GNFVKVNGTANLKN
+186 GNFVKVNGTANLTN

-218 VMVQAKDFNEN
+218 VIVQAKDFNEN

-243 FASDYISTDVQGK
+243 FAGDYISTDVQGK
-256 DPLEAGTIIDISDED
+256 DPLEAITIIDISDED

-276 EKGLVDYK
+276 EKG
-284 LSVQNC
+284 
-290 GGNKCLVDYK
+290 LVDYK

-329 QVDIDAIDKLL
+329 QVDIDTIDKLL
-340 KNEFDFSQDEEWT
+340 KNEFDSSQGEEWEQ
-353 KAKEAL
+353 AKETLKKQQAELQTML
-359 EKQKTELEQLKQ
+359 E
-371 EAEKNGGKI
+371 EAKKNGGKI

-525 AMYGATIGVDKQAND
+525 AMYGATVGVDKQAND
-540 DVLWGTYFTY
+540 DVLWGAYFTY

-597 NVQTDGAYNSDYT
+597 NVQIDGAYNSDYT

-711 FFTSIEANNKKKT
+711 FFTSVEANNKKKT

>member
-26 QEINLTESSDVGN
+26 QEINLTQSSDVGN

-98 GQNPAY
+98 DQNPVY

-121 LQAFAPSVINGDL
+121 LQAFAPSVINGNL
-134 TMTSSGGEAI
+134 TMTSSGGGAI

-157 NGAVE
+157 NGNGAVE

-173 GNFTADKTLFATY
+173 GNFAADKTLFAAY
-186 GNFVKVNGTANLKN
+186 GNFVKVNGTANLTN

-218 VMVQAKDFNEN
+218 VIVQAKDFNEN

-243 FASDYISTDVQGK
+243 FAGDYISTDVQGK

-290 GGNKCLVDYK
+290 GGNKCLV
-300 LSVQNCGGNKCLV
+300 

-323 DKLVQL
+323 DKLTQL
-329 QVDIDAIDKLL
+329 QVDIDTIDKLL
-340 KNEFDFSQDEEWT
+340 KNEFDSSQGEEWEQ
-353 KAKEAL
+353 AKETLKKQQAEIQTML
-359 EKQKTELEQLKQ
+359 E
-371 EAEKNGGKI
+371 EAKKNGGKI
-380 DDEKYIDLVNKNSN
+380 DDEKYIDLVNKNLN

-525 AMYGATIGVDKQAND
+525 AMYGATVGVDKQAND
-540 DVLWGTYFTY
+540 DVLWGAYFTY

-597 NVQTDGAYNSDYT
+597 NVQIDGAYNSDYT

-711 FFTSIEANNKKKT
+711 FFTSVEANNKKKT

>member
-26 QEINLTESSDVGN
+26 QEINLTQSSDVGN

-53 DKYKGQDLNIK
+53 DKYKGQDLSIK

-98 GQNPAY
+98 DQNPVY

-121 LQAFAPSVINGDL
+121 LQASAPSVINGNL
-134 TMTSSGGEAI
+134 TMTSSGGGAI

-157 NGAVE
+157 NGNGAVE

-173 GNFTADKTLFATY
+173 GNFAADKTLFAAY
-186 GNFVKVNGTANLKN
+186 GNFVKVNGTANLTN

-218 VMVQAKDFNEN
+218 VIVQAKDFNEN

-243 FASDYISTDVQGK
+243 FAGDYISTDVQGK
-256 DPLEAGTIIDISDED
+256 DPLEALTIIDISDED

-276 EKGLVDYK
+276 EKG
-284 LSVQNC
+284 
-290 GGNKCLVDYK
+290 LVDYK

-329 QVDIDAIDKLL
+329 QVDIDTINKLL
-340 KNEFDFSQDEEWT
+340 ENEFDSSQDEEWT
-353 KAKEAL
+353 KAKETLKKQQAELQTML
-359 EKQKTELEQLKQ
+359 E
-371 EAEKNGGKI
+371 EAKKNGGKI

-525 AMYGATIGVDKQAND
+525 AMYGATVGVDKQAND
-540 DVLWGTYFTY
+540 DVLWGAYFTY

-597 NVQTDGAYNSDYT
+597 NVQIDGAYNSDYT

-711 FFTSIEANNKKKT
+711 FFTSVEANNKKKT

>member
-20 YSSAFA
+20 YSGAFA
-26 QEINLTESSDVGN
+26 AEITFNSDSDLN
-39 YFEENG
+39 THF
-45 KDINLKNP
+45 DINEKDNVATFKNEN
-53 DKYKGQDLNIK
+53 YKNQDLTFKINTLAFEDAHEDAKI
-64 MGVWDL
+64 
-70 PNDDYDSADYRLNID
+70 NID
-85 IGKNNTL
+85 LGNNSLTL
-92 SFTHNN
+92 ENTRNS
-98 GQNPAY
+98 GGE
-104 VTNLNATAKEV
+104 TAALVRNFNVDAKDF
-115 KTTDIV
+115 KTTDIG
-121 LQAFAPSVINGDL
+121 LSYFNAGIINANF
-134 TMTSSGGEAI
+134 TMV
-144 TEDEK
+144 
-149 KGSGIILY
+149 GSGEDFDLDNIDKNKASSLLIF
-157 NGAVE
+157 NGSRENTNDTV
-162 GKSANGSLTIN
+162 NGSLTVN
-173 GNFTADKTLFATY
+173 GDFSAT
-186 GNFVKVNGTANLKN
+186 NSAIASMKSDTFKVNGTATIEKSGLGFLSQSYSNL
-200 SNFGLMKRSYTD
+200 D
-212 LEANNV
+212 ANDFIV
-218 VMVQAKDFNEN
+218 LRAKDIKTDKLNDET
-229 ILKANNNAGALLLK
+229 NAGALILKSASSYIDESLLNDDDYV
-243 FASDYISTDVQGK
+243 ASLDVT
-256 DPLEAGTIIDISDED
+256 AED
-271 KYGDG
+271 NKYGG
-276 EKGLVDYK
+276 VFVDYK
-284 LSVQNC
+284 LSLKNC
-290 GGNKCLVDYK
+290 GGD
-300 LSVQNCGGNKCLV
+300 KCLV

-323 DKLVQL
+323 KLTNQIA
-329 QVDIDAIDKLL
+329 VDLEAITRIIDDLD
-340 KNEFDFSQDEEWT
+340 NEQ
-353 KAKEAL
+353 AKETLKKQQAELQTML
-359 EKQKTELEQLKQ
+359 E

-380 DDEKYIDLVNKNSN
+380 DDEKYIDLVNKNLN

-525 AMYGATIGVDKQAND
+525 AMYGATVGVDKQAND
-540 DVLWGTYFTY
+540 DVLWGAYFTY

-597 NVQTDGAYNSDYT
+597 NVQIDGAYNSDYT

>member
-26 QEINLTESSDVGN
+26 QEINLTQSSDVGN

-98 GQNPAY
+98 GQNPVY

-121 LQAFAPSVINGDL
+121 LQAFAPSVINGNL
-134 TMTSSGGEAI
+134 TMTSSGAGTI

-157 NGAVE
+157 NGNGAVE

-173 GNFTADKTLFATY
+173 GNFTADKTLFAAY
-186 GNFVKVNGTANLKN
+186 GNFVKVNGTANLTN

-218 VMVQAKDFNEN
+218 VIVQAKDFNEN

-243 FASDYISTDVQGK
+243 FAGDYISTDVQGK

-290 GGNKCLVDYK
+290 GGNKCLV
-300 LSVQNCGGNKCLV
+300 

-329 QVDIDAIDKLL
+329 QVDIDTIDKLL
-340 KNEFDFSQDEEWT
+340 KNEFDSSQGEEWEQ
-353 KAKEAL
+353 AKETLKKQQAEIQTML
-359 EKQKTELEQLKQ
+359 E
-371 EAEKNGGKI
+371 EAKKNGGKI

-525 AMYGATIGVDKQAND
+525 AMYGATVGVDKQAND
-540 DVLWGTYFTY
+540 DVLWGAYFTY

-597 NVQTDGAYNSDYT
+597 NVQIDGAYNSDYT

-711 FFTSIEANNKKKT
+711 FFTSVEANNKKKT

>member
-1 MKKNASSKILL
+1 MKKNVSSKILL

-20 YSSAFA
+20 YSGAFA
-26 QEINLTESSDVGN
+26 AEITFNSDSDLN
-39 YFEENG
+39 THF
-45 KDINLKNP
+45 DINEKDNVATFKNEN
-53 DKYKGQDLNIK
+53 YKNQDLTFKINT
-64 MGVWDL
+64 L
-70 PNDDYDSADYRLNID
+70 AFDDAPEDAKINID
-85 IGKNNTL
+85 LGNNSLTL
-92 SFTHNN
+92 ENTRNSS
-98 GQNPAY
+98 GE
-104 VTNLNATAKEV
+104 TAALVRNFNVDAKDF
-115 KTTDIV
+115 KTTDIG
-121 LQAFAPSVINGDL
+121 LSYFNAGIINANF
-134 TMTSSGGEAI
+134 TMV
-144 TEDEK
+144 
-149 KGSGIILY
+149 GSGEDFDLDNIDKNKASSLLIF
-157 NGAVE
+157 NGSRENTNDTV
-162 GKSANGSLTIN
+162 NGSLTVN
-173 GNFTADKTLFATY
+173 GDFSAT
-186 GNFVKVNGTANLKN
+186 NSAIVSMKSDTFKVNGTATLKEAGLGFLSQSYSNLDVN
-200 SNFGLMKRSYTD
+200 DFIALR
-212 LEANNV
+212 
-218 VMVQAKDFNEN
+218 AKDIKTDKLNDET
-229 ILKANNNAGALLLK
+229 NAGALILKSASSYIDESLLNGDDYA
-243 FASDYISTDVQGK
+243 ASLDVT
-256 DPLEAGTIIDISDED
+256 AED
-271 KYGDG
+271 NKYGG
-276 EKGLVDYK
+276 VFVDYK
-284 LSVQNC
+284 LSLKNC
-290 GGNKCLVDYK
+290 GGD
-300 LSVQNCGGNKCLV
+300 KCLV

-323 DKLVQL
+323 KLTNQIA
-329 QVDIDAIDKLL
+329 VDLEAITRIIDGLD
-340 KNEFDFSQDEEWT
+340 NEQ
-353 KAKEAL
+353 AKEAL
-359 EKQKTELEQLKQ
+359 EKQKEELKKLQQ
-371 EAEKNGGKI
+371 EAMQNGGKI
-380 DDEKYIDLVNKNSN
+380 DDEKYVDLVNKNLN

-428 KLALDIKKD
+428 KLALQIKKD

-484 MNGLKF
+484 MNDLKF

-525 AMYGATIGVDKQAND
+525 AMYGATVGVDKQAND
-540 DVLWGTYFTY
+540 NVLWGAYFTY

-574 INVAPQWEL
+574 INIAPQWEL

-597 NVQTDGAYNSDYT
+597 NVQIDGAYNSDYT

>member
-20 YSSAFA
+20 YSGAFA
-26 QEINLTESSDVGN
+26 AEITFNSDSDLN
-39 YFEENG
+39 THF
-45 KDINLKNP
+45 DINEKDNVATFKNEN
-53 DKYKGQDLNIK
+53 YKNQDLTFKINT
-64 MGVWDL
+64 L
-70 PNDDYDSADYRLNID
+70 AFDDAHEDAKINID
-85 IGKNNTL
+85 LGNNSLTL
-92 SFTHNN
+92 ENTRNS
-98 GQNPAY
+98 GGE
-104 VTNLNATAKEV
+104 TAALVRNFNVDAKDF
-115 KTTDIV
+115 KTTDIG
-121 LQAFAPSVINGDL
+121 LSYFNAGIINANF
-134 TMTSSGGEAI
+134 TMV
-144 TEDEK
+144 
-149 KGSGIILY
+149 GSGEDFDLDNIDKNKASSLLIF
-157 NGAVE
+157 NGSRENTNDTV
-162 GKSANGSLTIN
+162 NGSLTVN
-173 GNFTADKTLFATY
+173 GDFSAT
-186 GNFVKVNGTANLKN
+186 NSAIVSMKSDTFKVNGTATIEKSGLGFLSQSYSNLDVN
-200 SNFGLMKRSYTD
+200 DFIALR
-212 LEANNV
+212 
-218 VMVQAKDFNEN
+218 AKDIKTDKLNDET
-229 ILKANNNAGALLLK
+229 NAGALILKSASSYIDESLLNDDDYV
-243 FASDYISTDVQGK
+243 ASLDVT
-256 DPLEAGTIIDISDED
+256 AED
-271 KYGDG
+271 NKYGG
-276 EKGLVDYK
+276 VFVDYK
-284 LSVQNC
+284 LSLKNC
-290 GGNKCLVDYK
+290 GGD
-300 LSVQNCGGNKCLV
+300 KCLV

-323 DKLVQL
+323 KLTNQIA
-329 QVDIDAIDKLL
+329 VDLEAITRIIDGLD
-340 KNEFDFSQDEEWT
+340 NEQ
-353 KAKEAL
+353 AKEAL
-359 EKQKTELEQLKQ
+359 QEQKTELEQLKQ

-525 AMYGATIGVDKQAND
+525 AMYGATVGVDKQAND
-540 DVLWGTYFTY
+540 DVLWGAYFTY

-574 INVAPQWEL
+574 INIAPQWEL

-711 FFTSIEANNKKKT
+711 FFTSVEANNKKKT

>member
-20 YSSAFA
+20 YSGAFA
-26 QEINLTESSDVGN
+26 QEINLAGSSDIGN

-53 DKYKGQDLNIK
+53 DKYKGQDLSIK
-64 MGVWDL
+64 MGIGDL
-70 PNDDYDSADYRLNID
+70 PSDGYDSADYQLNID
-85 IGKNNTL
+85 IGKDNTL

-98 GQNPAY
+98 NQEPAY
-104 VTNLNATAKEV
+104 VTNLNATAKKVE
-115 KTTDIV
+115 TTDII

-134 TMTSSGGEAI
+134 TMTSSGAGAI

-157 NGAVE
+157 NGAGE
-162 GKSANGSLTIN
+162 TQSANGSLTIN

-186 GNFVKVNGTANLKN
+186 GNFVKVNGTANLTN
-200 SNFGLMKRSYTD
+200 SNFGLIKRSYTD

-218 VMVQAKDFNEN
+218 VMVQAKDFNED
-229 ILKANNNAGALLLK
+229 ILKAKNNAGALLVK
-243 FASDYISTDVQGK
+243 FLNDYVSTDLHGK
-256 DPLEAGTIIDISDED
+256 DVAETGAVIDISDEE

-276 EKGLVDYK
+276 IKGF
-284 LSVQNC
+284 
-290 GGNKCLVDYK
+290 VDYK

-323 DKLVQL
+323 NLTNQIA
-329 QVDIDAIDKLL
+329 VDIDAIDKLL
-340 KNEFDFSQDEEWT
+340 KNEFDPSQEEEWT
-353 KAKEAL
+353 KVKKAL
-359 EKQKTELEQLKQ
+359 QQQKTELEQLKQ

-380 DDEKYIDLVNKNSN
+380 DDEKYVDLVNKNLN

-428 KLALDIKKD
+428 KLALQIKKD

-525 AMYGATIGVDKQAND
+525 AMYGATVGVDKQAND
-540 DVLWGTYFTY
+540 DVLWGAYFTY

-583 NLKAYAQV
+583 NVKAYAQV

-597 NVQTDGAYNSDYT
+597 NVQIDGAYNSDYT

-711 FFTSIEANNKKKT
+711 FFTSVEANNKKKT

-745 FGAKQILAGKVD
+745 FGAKQILAGRVD
-757 NKNETYLSG
+757 SKNETYLSG

>member
-26 QEINLTESSDVGN
+26 QEINLTQSSDVGN

-98 GQNPAY
+98 DQNPVY

-121 LQAFAPSVINGDL
+121 LQAFAPSVINGNL
-134 TMTSSGGEAI
+134 TMTSSGAGAI
-144 TEDEK
+144 TEDEQ

-157 NGAVE
+157 NGVE

-173 GNFTADKTLFATY
+173 GNFTADKTLFAAY
-186 GNFVKVNGTANLKN
+186 GNFVKVNGTANLTN

-218 VMVQAKDFNEN
+218 VIVQAKDFNEN

-243 FASDYISTDVQGK
+243 FAGDYISTDVQGK
-256 DPLEAGTIIDISDED
+256 DPLEAATIIDISDED

-276 EKGLVDYK
+276 EKG
-284 LSVQNC
+284 
-290 GGNKCLVDYK
+290 LVDYK

-329 QVDIDAIDKLL
+329 QVDIDTIDKLL
-340 KNEFDFSQDEEWT
+340 KNEFDSSQGEEWEQ
-353 KAKEAL
+353 AKETLKKQQAEIQTML
-359 EKQKTELEQLKQ
+359 E
-371 EAEKNGGKI
+371 EAKKNGGKI
-380 DDEKYIDLVNKNSN
+380 DDEKYIDLVNKNLN

-525 AMYGATIGVDKQAND
+525 AMYGATVGVDKQAND
-540 DVLWGTYFTY
+540 DVLWGAYFTY

-597 NVQTDGAYNSDYT
+597 NVQIDGAYNSDYT

-711 FFTSIEANNKKKT
+711 FFTSVEANNKKKT

>member
-26 QEINLTESSDVGN
+26 QEINLTQSSDVGN

-98 GQNPAY
+98 DQNPVY

-121 LQAFAPSVINGDL
+121 LQAFAPSVINGNL
-134 TMTSSGGEAI
+134 TMTSSGGGAI

-157 NGAVE
+157 NGNGAVE

-173 GNFTADKTLFATY
+173 GNFAADKTLFAAY
-186 GNFVKVNGTANLKN
+186 GNFVKVNGTANLTN
-200 SNFGLMKRSYTD
+200 SNFGLMKHSYTD

-218 VMVQAKDFNEN
+218 VIVQAKDFNEN

-243 FASDYISTDVQGK
+243 FAGDYISTDVQGK

-290 GGNKCLVDYK
+290 GGNKCLV
-300 LSVQNCGGNKCLV
+300 

-329 QVDIDAIDKLL
+329 QVDIDTIDKLL
-340 KNEFDFSQDEEWT
+340 KNEFDSSQGEEWEQ
-353 KAKEAL
+353 AKETLKKQQAEIQTML
-359 EKQKTELEQLKQ
+359 E
-371 EAEKNGGKI
+371 EAKKNGGKI
-380 DDEKYIDLVNKNSN
+380 DDEKYIDLVNKNLN

-525 AMYGATIGVDKQAND
+525 AMYGATVGVDKQAND
-540 DVLWGTYFTY
+540 DVLWGAYFTY

-597 NVQTDGAYNSDYT
+597 NVQIDGAYNSDYT

>member
-1 MKKNASSKILL
+1 M
-12 SLGVATLL
+12 
-20 YSSAFA
+20 
-26 QEINLTESSDVGN
+26 
-39 YFEENG
+39 
-45 KDINLKNP
+45 
-53 DKYKGQDLNIK
+53 
-64 MGVWDL
+64 
-70 PNDDYDSADYRLNID
+70 
-85 IGKNNTL
+85 
-92 SFTHNN
+92 
-98 GQNPAY
+98 
-104 VTNLNATAKEV
+104 
-115 KTTDIV
+115 
-121 LQAFAPSVINGDL
+121 
-134 TMTSSGGEAI
+134 
-144 TEDEK
+144 
-149 KGSGIILY
+149 
-157 NGAVE
+157 
-162 GKSANGSLTIN
+162 
-173 GNFTADKTLFATY
+173 
-186 GNFVKVNGTANLKN
+186 
-200 SNFGLMKRSYTD
+200 
-212 LEANNV
+212 
-218 VMVQAKDFNEN
+218 
-229 ILKANNNAGALLLK
+229 
-243 FASDYISTDVQGK
+243 
-256 DPLEAGTIIDISDED
+256 
-271 KYGDG
+271 
-276 EKGLVDYK
+276 
-284 LSVQNC
+284 
-290 GGNKCLVDYK
+290 
-300 LSVQNCGGNKCLV
+300 
-313 INGGATAAAK
+313 
-323 DKLVQL
+323 
-329 QVDIDAIDKLL
+329 
-340 KNEFDFSQDEEWT
+340 
-353 KAKEAL
+353 
-359 EKQKTELEQLKQ
+359 
-371 EAEKNGGKI
+371 
-380 DDEKYIDLVNKNSN
+380 
-394 LNLSANDKASILAL
+394 
-408 RSITEQLGSIGADL
+408 
-422 ASREGV
+422 
-428 KLALDIKKD
+428 KKD

-507 SVWANAFGGA
+507 SIWANAFGGA

-525 AMYGATIGVDKQAND
+525 AMHGATIGVDKQAND
-540 DVLWGTYFTY
+540 NVLWGAYFTY

-574 INVAPQWEL
+574 INIAPQWEL

-597 NVQTDGAYNSDYT
+597 NIQTDGAYNSDYT
-610 SKFLGLSANAG
+610 SKFLGFSANVG

-632 IKPFAGV
+632 IKPFAGI

>member
-26 QEINLTESSDVGN
+26 QEINLTQSSDVGN

-98 GQNPAY
+98 DQNPVY

-121 LQAFAPSVINGDL
+121 LQASAPSVINGNL
-134 TMTSSGGEAI
+134 TMTSSGGGAI

-157 NGAVE
+157 NGNGAVE

-173 GNFTADKTLFATY
+173 GNFTADKTLFAAY
-186 GNFVKVNGTANLKN
+186 GNFVKVNGTANLTN

-218 VMVQAKDFNEN
+218 VIVQAKDFNEN

-243 FASDYISTDVQGK
+243 FAGDYISTDVQGK
-256 DPLEAGTIIDISDED
+256 DPLEAVTIIDISDED

-276 EKGLVDYK
+276 EKG
-284 LSVQNC
+284 
-290 GGNKCLVDYK
+290 LVDYK

-329 QVDIDAIDKLL
+329 QVDIDTIDKLL
-340 KNEFDFSQDEEWT
+340 KNEFDSNQGEEWEQ
-353 KAKEAL
+353 AKETLKKQQAELQTML
-359 EKQKTELEQLKQ
+359 E
-371 EAEKNGGKI
+371 EAKKNGGKI
-380 DDEKYIDLVNKNSN
+380 DDEKYIDLVNKNLN

-525 AMYGATIGVDKQAND
+525 AMYGATVGVDKQAND
-540 DVLWGTYFTY
+540 DVLWGAYFTY

-597 NVQTDGAYNSDYT
+597 NVQIDGAYNSDYT

-673 EFRKYMNENSYIFV
+673 EFRKYMNENSYIFA

-711 FFTSIEANNKKKT
+711 FFTSVEANNKKKT

>member
-20 YSSAFA
+20 YSGAFA
-26 QEINLTESSDVGN
+26 AEITFNSDSDLN
-39 YFEENG
+39 THF
-45 KDINLKNP
+45 DINEKDNVATFKNEN
-53 DKYKGQDLNIK
+53 YKNQDLTFKINT
-64 MGVWDL
+64 L
-70 PNDDYDSADYRLNID
+70 AFDDAHEDAKINID
-85 IGKNNTL
+85 LGNNSLTL
-92 SFTHNN
+92 ENTRNS
-98 GQNPAY
+98 GGE
-104 VTNLNATAKEV
+104 TAALVRNFNVDAKDF
-115 KTTDIV
+115 KTTDIG
-121 LQAFAPSVINGDL
+121 LSYFNAGIINANF
-134 TMTSSGGEAI
+134 TMV
-144 TEDEK
+144 
-149 KGSGIILY
+149 GSGEDFDLDNIDKNKASSLLIF
-157 NGAVE
+157 NGSRENTNDTV
-162 GKSANGSLTIN
+162 NGSLTVN
-173 GNFTADKTLFATY
+173 GDFSAT
-186 GNFVKVNGTANLKN
+186 NSAIVSMKSDTFKVNGTATIEKSGLGFLSQSYSNLDVN
-200 SNFGLMKRSYTD
+200 DFIALR
-212 LEANNV
+212 
-218 VMVQAKDFNEN
+218 AKDIKTDKLNDET
-229 ILKANNNAGALLLK
+229 NAGALILKSASSYIDESLLNDDDYV
-243 FASDYISTDVQGK
+243 ASLDVT
-256 DPLEAGTIIDISDED
+256 AED
-271 KYGDG
+271 NKYGG
-276 EKGLVDYK
+276 VFVDYK
-284 LSVQNC
+284 LSLKNC
-290 GGNKCLVDYK
+290 GGD
-300 LSVQNCGGNKCLV
+300 KCLV

-323 DKLVQL
+323 KLTNQIA
-329 QVDIDAIDKLL
+329 VDLEAITRIIDGLD
-340 KNEFDFSQDEEWT
+340 NEQ
-353 KAKEAL
+353 AKETLKKQQAELQTML
-359 EKQKTELEQLKQ
+359 E
-371 EAEKNGGKI
+371 EAKKNGGKI

-525 AMYGATIGVDKQAND
+525 AMYGATVGVDKQAND
-540 DVLWGTYFTY
+540 DVLWGAYFTY

-597 NVQTDGAYNSDYT
+597 NVQIDGAYNSDYT

-711 FFTSIEANNKKKT
+711 FFTSVEANNKKKT

>member
-20 YSSAFA
+20 YSGAFA
-26 QEINLTESSDVGN
+26 AEITFNSDSDLN
-39 YFEENG
+39 THF
-45 KDINLKNP
+45 DINEKDNVATFKNEN
-53 DKYKGQDLNIK
+53 YKNQDLTFKINT
-64 MGVWDL
+64 L
-70 PNDDYDSADYRLNID
+70 AFDDAPEDAKINID
-85 IGKNNTL
+85 LGNNSLTL
-92 SFTHNN
+92 ENTRNS
-98 GQNPAY
+98 GGE
-104 VTNLNATAKEV
+104 TAALVRNFNVDAKDF
-115 KTTDIV
+115 KTTDIG
-121 LQAFAPSVINGDL
+121 LSYFNAGIINANF
-134 TMTSSGGEAI
+134 TMV
-144 TEDEK
+144 
-149 KGSGIILY
+149 GSGEDFDLDNIDKNKASSLLIF
-157 NGAVE
+157 NGSRENTNDTV
-162 GKSANGSLTIN
+162 NGSLTVN
-173 GNFTADKTLFATY
+173 GDFSAT
-186 GNFVKVNGTANLKN
+186 NSAIVSMKSDTFKVNGTATIEKSGLGFLSQSYSNLDVN
-200 SNFGLMKRSYTD
+200 DFIALR
-212 LEANNV
+212 
-218 VMVQAKDFNEN
+218 AKDIKTDTLNEDT
-229 ILKANNNAGALLLK
+229 NAGALILKTASSYIDESLLNGDDYV
-243 FASDYISTDVQGK
+243 ASLDVTA
-256 DPLEAGTIIDISDED
+256 ENN
-271 KYGDG
+271 KYGG
-276 EKGLVDYK
+276 VFVDYK
-284 LSVQNC
+284 LSLKNC
-290 GGNKCLVDYK
+290 GGD
-300 LSVQNCGGNKCLV
+300 KCLV

-323 DKLVQL
+323 KLTNQIA
-329 QVDIDAIDKLL
+329 VDLEAITRIIDGLD
-340 KNEFDFSQDEEWT
+340 NEQ
-353 KAKEAL
+353 AKEAL
-359 EKQKTELEQLKQ
+359 EKQKTELKKLQQ
-371 EAEKNGGKI
+371 EAMQNGGKI
-380 DDEKYIDLVNKNSN
+380 DDEKYIDLVNKNLN

-428 KLALDIKKD
+428 KLALQIKKD

-525 AMYGATIGVDKQAND
+525 AMYGATVGVDKQAND
-540 DVLWGTYFTY
+540 DVLWGAYFTY

-574 INVAPQWEL
+574 INIAPQWEL

-711 FFTSIEANNKKKT
+711 FFTSVEANNKKKT

>member
-26 QEINLTESSDVGN
+26 QEINLTQSSDVGN

-98 GQNPAY
+98 DQNPVY

-121 LQAFAPSVINGDL
+121 LQAFAPSVINGNL
-134 TMTSSGGEAI
+134 TMTSSGAETI

-157 NGAVE
+157 NGNGAVE

-173 GNFTADKTLFATY
+173 GNFTADKTLFAAY
-186 GNFVKVNGTANLKN
+186 GNFVKVNGTANLTN
-200 SNFGLMKRSYTD
+200 SNFRLIKRSYTD

-218 VMVQAKDFNEN
+218 VIVQAKDFNEN
-229 ILKANNNAGALLLK
+229 ILKANNNAGALLVK
-243 FASDYISTDVQGK
+243 FLNDYVSTDLHGK
-256 DPLEAGTIIDISDED
+256 DDIETGAVIDISDED

-276 EKGLVDYK
+276 EKG
-284 LSVQNC
+284 
-290 GGNKCLVDYK
+290 LVDYK

-329 QVDIDAIDKLL
+329 QVDIDTIDKLL
-340 KNEFDFSQDEEWT
+340 KNEFDSSQGEEWEQ
-353 KAKEAL
+353 AKETLKKQQAEIQTML
-359 EKQKTELEQLKQ
+359 E
-371 EAEKNGGKI
+371 EAKKNGGKI

-525 AMYGATIGVDKQAND
+525 AMYGATVGVDKQAND
-540 DVLWGTYFTY
+540 DVLWGAYFTY

-597 NVQTDGAYNSDYT
+597 NVQIDGAYNSDYT

-711 FFTSIEANNKKKT
+711 FFTSVEANNKKKT

>member
-26 QEINLTESSDVGN
+26 QEINLTQSSDIGN

-98 GQNPAY
+98 DQNPVY

-121 LQAFAPSVINGDL
+121 LQASAPSVINGNL
-134 TMTSSGGEAI
+134 TMTSSGGGAI

-157 NGAVE
+157 NGNGAVE

-173 GNFTADKTLFATY
+173 GNFAADKTLFAAY
-186 GNFVKVNGTANLKN
+186 GNFVKVNGTANLTN

-218 VMVQAKDFNEN
+218 VIVQAKDFNEN

-290 GGNKCLVDYK
+290 GGNKCLV
-300 LSVQNCGGNKCLV
+300 

-323 DKLVQL
+323 NKLVQL

-340 KNEFDFSQDEEWT
+340 KSEFDSSQDEEW
-353 KAKEAL
+353 KQAKEAL
-359 EKQKTELEQLKQ
+359 EKQKTELQTMLE

-380 DDEKYIDLVNKNSN
+380 DDEKYIDLVNKNLN

-525 AMYGATIGVDKQAND
+525 AMYGATVGVDKQAND

-574 INVAPQWEL
+574 INIAPQWEL

-597 NVQTDGAYNSDYT
+597 NVQIDGAYNSDYT

-711 FFTSIEANNKKKT
+711 FFTSVEANNKKKT

-757 NKNETYLSG
+757 NKNETYLSD

>member
-26 QEINLTESSDVGN
+26 QEINLTQSSDIGN

-70 PNDDYDSADYRLNID
+70 PDDYDSDDYRLNID

-98 GQNPAY
+98 GQNPVY

-121 LQAFAPSVINGDL
+121 LQASAPSVINGNL
-134 TMTSSGGEAI
+134 TMTSSGAETI

-157 NGAVE
+157 NGNGAVE

-173 GNFTADKTLFATY
+173 GNFTADKTLFAAY
-186 GNFVKVNGTANLKN
+186 GNFVKVNGTANLTN

-218 VMVQAKDFNEN
+218 VIVQAKDFNEN

-243 FASDYISTDVQGK
+243 FAGDYISTDVQGK
-256 DPLEAGTIIDISDED
+256 DPLEALTIIDISDED

-290 GGNKCLVDYK
+290 GGNKCLV
-300 LSVQNCGGNKCLV
+300 
-313 INGGATAAAK
+313 INGGATVAAK

-329 QVDIDAIDKLL
+329 QVDIDTIDKLL
-340 KNEFDFSQDEEWT
+340 KNEFDSSQGEEWEQ
-353 KAKEAL
+353 AKETLKKQQAEIQTML
-359 EKQKTELEQLKQ
+359 E
-371 EAEKNGGKI
+371 EAKKNGGKI
-380 DDEKYIDLVNKNSN
+380 DDEKYIDLVNKNLN

-525 AMYGATIGVDKQAND
+525 AMYGATVGVDKQAND
-540 DVLWGTYFTY
+540 DVLWGAYFTY

-597 NVQTDGAYNSDYT
+597 NVQIDGAYNSDYT

-711 FFTSIEANNKKKT
+711 FFTSVEANNKKKT

>member
-26 QEINLTESSDVGN
+26 QEINLTQSSDVGN

-98 GQNPAY
+98 DQNPVY

-121 LQAFAPSVINGDL
+121 LQAFAPSVINGNL
-134 TMTSSGGEAI
+134 TMTSSGAGAI
-144 TEDEK
+144 TEDEQ

-157 NGAVE
+157 NGNGAVE

-173 GNFTADKTLFATY
+173 GNFTADKTLFAAY
-186 GNFVKVNGTANLKN
+186 GNFVKVNGTANLTN

-218 VMVQAKDFNEN
+218 VIVQAKDFNEN

-243 FASDYISTDVQGK
+243 FAGDYISTDVQGK

-290 GGNKCLVDYK
+290 GGNKCLV
-300 LSVQNCGGNKCLV
+300 

-329 QVDIDAIDKLL
+329 QVDIDTIDKLL
-340 KNEFDFSQDEEWT
+340 KNEFDSSQGEEWEQ
-353 KAKEAL
+353 AKETLKKQQAEIQTML
-359 EKQKTELEQLKQ
+359 E
-371 EAEKNGGKI
+371 EAKKNGGKI

-394 LNLSANDKASILAL
+394 LNLGANDKASILAL

-525 AMYGATIGVDKQAND
+525 AMYGATVGVDKQAND
-540 DVLWGTYFTY
+540 DVLWGAYFTY

-597 NVQTDGAYNSDYT
+597 NVQIDGAYNSDYT

-658 IDSMKNNSVSVEVGA
+658 IDSMKNNSVSIEVGA

-711 FFTSIEANNKKKT
+711 FFTSVEANNKKKT

>member
-26 QEINLTESSDVGN
+26 QEINLTQSSDVGN

-98 GQNPAY
+98 GQNPVY

-121 LQAFAPSVINGDL
+121 LQASAPSVINGNL
-134 TMTSSGGEAI
+134 TMTSSGAETI

-157 NGAVE
+157 NGNGAVE

-173 GNFTADKTLFATY
+173 GNFTADKTLFAAY
-186 GNFVKVNGTANLKN
+186 GNFVKVNGTANLTN

-218 VMVQAKDFNEN
+218 VIVQAKDFNEN

-243 FASDYISTDVQGK
+243 FAGDYISTDVQGK
-256 DPLEAGTIIDISDED
+256 DPLEAVTIIDISDED

-276 EKGLVDYK
+276 EKG
-284 LSVQNC
+284 
-290 GGNKCLVDYK
+290 LVDYK

-329 QVDIDAIDKLL
+329 QVDIDTIDKLL
-340 KNEFDFSQDEEWT
+340 KNEFDSSQGEEWEQ
-353 KAKEAL
+353 AKEAL
-359 EKQKTELEQLKQ
+359 QEQKTEFEKLQQ
-371 EAEKNGGKI
+371 EAMQNGGKI
-380 DDEKYIDLVNKNSN
+380 DDEKYIDLVNKNLN

-428 KLALDIKKD
+428 KLALQIKKD

-525 AMYGATIGVDKQAND
+525 AMYGATVGVDKQAND
-540 DVLWGTYFTY
+540 DVLWGAYFTY

-597 NVQTDGAYNSDYT
+597 NVQIDGAYNSDYT

-711 FFTSIEANNKKKT
+711 FFTSVEANNKKKT

>member
-26 QEINLTESSDVGN
+26 QEINLTQSSDVGN

-98 GQNPAY
+98 GQNPVY

-121 LQAFAPSVINGDL
+121 LQASAPSVINGNL
-134 TMTSSGGEAI
+134 TMTSSGAGTI

-157 NGAVE
+157 NGNGAVE

-173 GNFTADKTLFATY
+173 GNFTADKTLFAAY
-186 GNFVKVNGTANLKN
+186 GNFVKVNGTANLTN

-218 VMVQAKDFNEN
+218 VIVQAKDFNEN

-243 FASDYISTDVQGK
+243 FAGDYISTDVQGK
-256 DPLEAGTIIDISDED
+256 DPLEAVTIIDISDED

-276 EKGLVDYK
+276 EKG
-284 LSVQNC
+284 
-290 GGNKCLVDYK
+290 LVDYK

-329 QVDIDAIDKLL
+329 QVDIDTIDKLL
-340 KNEFDFSQDEEWT
+340 KNEFDSSQGEEWEQ
-353 KAKEAL
+353 AKETLKKQQAEIQTML
-359 EKQKTELEQLKQ
+359 E
-371 EAEKNGGKI
+371 EAKKNGGKI
-380 DDEKYIDLVNKNSN
+380 DDEKYIDLVNKNLN

-525 AMYGATIGVDKQAND
+525 AMYGATVGVDKQAND
-540 DVLWGTYFTY
+540 DVLWGAYFTY

-597 NVQTDGAYNSDYT
+597 NVQIDGAYNSDYT

-711 FFTSIEANNKKKT
+711 FFTSVEANNKKKT

>member
-20 YSSAFA
+20 YSGAFAAEITFNSDSDLNTHFDINEKDNVATFKNENYKNKQDVTFNISTSAFDDA
-26 QEINLTESSDVGN
+26 PEDTKINIDLGNNSLT
-39 YFEENG
+39 
-45 KDINLKNP
+45 LKN
-53 DKYKGQDLNIK
+53 Q
-64 MGVWDL
+64 M
-70 PNDDYDSADYRLNID
+70 DYQ
-85 IGKNNTL
+85 GK
-92 SFTHNN
+92 
-98 GQNPAY
+98 
-104 VTNLNATAKEV
+104 TAALVKNFNV
-115 KTTDIV
+115 DAKDFKTTDIG
-121 LQAFAPSVINGDL
+121 LSYFNTGIINANF
-134 TMTSSGGEAI
+134 TME
-144 TEDEK
+144 
-149 KGSGIILY
+149 GSGKDFDLGNIDKNKASSLLIF
-157 NGAVE
+157 NGSRENTNDTV
-162 GKSANGSLTIN
+162 NGSLTVN
-173 GNFTADKTLFATY
+173 GDFSTTNSAIVSMKSDTF
-186 GNFVKVNGTANLKN
+186 KVNGIATLKEAGLGFLSQSYSNLDVN
-200 SNFGLMKRSYTD
+200 DFIALR
-212 LEANNV
+212 
-218 VMVQAKDFNEN
+218 AKDIKTDTLNEDT
-229 ILKANNNAGALLLK
+229 NAGALILKTASSYINENLLNGD
-243 FASDYISTDVQGK
+243 DYAAYLDVTDDK
-256 DPLEAGTIIDISDED
+256 
-271 KYGDG
+271 KYGG
-276 EKGLVDYK
+276 AFVDYK
-284 LSVQNC
+284 LSLKNC
-290 GGNKCLVDYK
+290 GGD
-300 LSVQNCGGNKCLV
+300 KCLV

-323 DKLVQL
+323 NLTNQIAVDLEAITRIIDGLDNEQAKKAL
-329 QVDIDAIDKLL
+329 Q
-340 KNEFDFSQDEEWT
+340 Q
-353 KAKEAL
+353 
-359 EKQKTELEQLKQ
+359 QKTELEQLKQ
-371 EAEKNGGKI
+371 EAMQNGGKI

-540 DVLWGTYFTY
+540 NVLWGAYFTY

-711 FFTSIEANNKKKT
+711 FFTSVEANNKKKT